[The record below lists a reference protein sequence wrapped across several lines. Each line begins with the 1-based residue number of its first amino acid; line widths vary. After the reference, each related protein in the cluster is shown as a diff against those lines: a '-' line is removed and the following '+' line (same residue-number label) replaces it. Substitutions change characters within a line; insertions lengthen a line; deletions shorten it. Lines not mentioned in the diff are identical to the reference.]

1 MKQTPDNSAAIAE
14 NLSRVRARIHAACDR
29 AGRAADSV
37 RLMAVSK
44 KQPIEAVLAAIAAGQ
59 RLFGENYAQEGVL
72 KAQAL
77 QARGIAAEI
86 RLIGALQKNKAR
98 DAVQWFS
105 AVETLDSPELA
116 ARLQG
121 QCERFDKTLPVL
133 LEINLGEAQKAGFDL
148 DSAAALLARARDF
161 PRLKFQGLMAIP
173 PVRADEASARAD
185 FMLLSEGFAGLRARY
200 PAAGNISLAELSM
213 GMSHDFELAIACG
226 ATEVR
231 VGTAI
236 FGERRS

>member
-1 MKQTPDNSAAIAE
+1 MKPVPTDPAAIAG
-14 NLSRVRARIHAACDR
+14 NLAKIRTRMGAACMQ

-37 RLMAVSK
+37 RLLAVSK
-44 KQPIEAVLAAIAAGQ
+44 KQPLEALLAAFAAGQ
-59 RLFGENYAQEGVL
+59 RFFGENYPQEGAL

-77 QARGIAAEI
+77 QARGITAEI

-105 AVETLDSPELA
+105 AIETVDSPELA
-116 ARLQG
+116 ARLHG
-121 QCERFDKTLPVL
+121 QCERSGKSLPVL
-133 LEINLGEAQKAGFDL
+133 LEINLGEAQKAGFDFA
-148 DSAAALLARARDF
+148 SAAALLARAQEF
-161 PRLKFQGLMAIP
+161 PRLRFEGIMAIP
-173 PVRADEASARAD
+173 PVRTDEASARAD
-185 FMLLSEGFAGLRARY
+185 FMQLAQSFAGLRARF
-200 PAAGNISLAELSM
+200 PSAGNLALNALSM

-236 FGERRS
+236 FGGRPA